1 MRGMLEWFDSKA
13 QLGLFIALLAT
24 LCYSLKPIIIKMIY
38 MHDVTSVSV
47 LAWRMIISLPIYIGV
62 GFWLWMP
69 RKKDAN
75 STDNKFSSNSKP
87 WIFKSMVLGVIGY
100 YLAAMLDLE
109 GLQYISSQLARL
121 ILFTYPTLVAILG
134 WIIFRQKLSN
144 TVILALVVSY
154 IGVGLIFVA
163 DLDELGDQV
172 MLGSLLMFLSV
183 LSFSLYVLLSKTIID
198 QVGGNAFT
206 VVAMLASSVFVLIHY
221 LIVTPSWDGLSISF
235 TAFWLVFIMTIVT
248 TVVPSFLMAAAIG
261 YIGPQKTAIA
271 GTFGPAATS
280 IFAVFMLNES
290 FGWPQFLGLV
300 LVVIAITFM
309 QRDSSK

>member
-1 MRGMLEWFDSKA
+1 MKSFSEWFHSRA
-13 QLGLFIALLAT
+13 QLGLFVALLAT

-38 MHDVTSVSV
+38 LHDVTSVSV

-62 GFWLWMP
+62 GIWLWMP
-69 RKKDAN
+69 KNKDVRP
-75 STDNKFSSNSKP
+75 SINKQSKP
-87 WIFKSMVLGVIGY
+87 WIVKSMVLGVVGY

-134 WIIFRQKLSN
+134 WMIFRQRLSK
-144 TVILALVVSY
+144 TVVFALVVSY
-154 IGVGLIFVA
+154 IGVGLIFIA
-163 DLDELGDQV
+163 DLDQLGDQV

-183 LSFSLYVLLSKTIID
+183 LAFSLYVLLSKTIID

-221 LIVTPSWDGLSISF
+221 LVVMPSWDGLSISV
-235 TAFWLVFIMTIVT
+235 TAFWLIFIMTIVT

-300 LVVIAITFM
+300 LVVVAISFM
-309 QRDSSK
+309 QRDAGK